1 MGKFDI
7 GQFALSLGIGALG
20 LFFLV
25 GSYSIPDA
33 AGYSTVGPAIVPRAV
48 GIALLVCAA
57 FLIYEVIRGGFR
69 NHDEAAERAL
79 ITDWVALGWI
89 SAGLILY
96 GLLIEWAGFIFAS
109 IVLFL
114 CTARGFNSRRWT
126 SNALIALVLSVG
138 IFALFTYGLG
148 LNLPKGLLS
157 GIL

>member
-1 MGKFDI
+1 MKSLDK
-7 GQFALSLGIGALG
+7 GQLALSLGVAAFG

-25 GSYSIPDA
+25 GSFQIPDA
-33 AGYSTVGPAIVPRAV
+33 AGYSTVGPAVVPRAV

-69 NHDEAAERAL
+69 NHDEAAEREL
-79 ITDWVALGWI
+79 TTDWAALGWI
-89 SAGLILY
+89 TAGLILY

-114 CTARGFNSRRWT
+114 CTARGFNSRRWAT
-126 SNALIALVLSVG
+126 NGLIALVLAIG
-138 IFALFTYGLG
+138 IFSLFTYGLG